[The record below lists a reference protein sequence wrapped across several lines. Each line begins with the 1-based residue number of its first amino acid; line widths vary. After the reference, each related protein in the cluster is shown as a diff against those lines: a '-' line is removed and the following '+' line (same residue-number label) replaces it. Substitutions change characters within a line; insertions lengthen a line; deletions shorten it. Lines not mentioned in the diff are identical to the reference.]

1 MPEERSLA
9 GDIDPAIA
17 VTAAAQASPF
27 GTPNPG
33 PGHAAAPAMEIPA
46 VSIID
51 NILNLDTY
59 MSGDVRRAEKT
70 ARFCSKPWLE
80 ADIDELQFELESIVD
95 NMGNP
100 LPVGEHAV
108 GEQVRTPQQVALEIQ
123 TLQAEMGASFVS
135 VRMAQL
141 PSDKWQEFRTKWR
154 EVLEKGAPFPN
165 DFYNELIEVSAKAPT
180 ITAAQAAELRKKLGD
195 PQMDV
200 LANAAWVVNTES
212 GVSIPKSSLSSL
224 VLRQAQR
231 SRS

>member
-9 GDIDPAIA
+9 GDPADP
-17 VTAAAQASPF
+17 TTSPF

-33 PGHAAAPAMEIPA
+33 PTDPPVEIPK

-80 ADIDELQFELESIVD
+80 AEIDELQFELEGLVD
-95 NMGNP
+95 PLGNP
-100 LPVGEHAV
+100 LPGVGEHAV
-108 GEQVRTPQQVALEIQ
+108 GEKVRTPQQVALEIQ

-135 VRMAQL
+135 VRMAQM
-141 PSDKWQEFRTKWR
+141 PSEKWNEFTTTWR
-154 EVLEKGAPFPN
+154 EVIERGAPYPN
-165 DFYNELIEVSAKAPT
+165 DFYNKLIEVSAKTPT
-180 ITAAQAAELRKKLGD
+180 ITADQAAELRKKLGH